1 MNEENPNNLNN
12 NVQSPNGQMPNG
24 QVPNGQIPNEQMP
37 NPQGQ
42 NYQAQNP
49 YAQSYDPSMQ
59 NMNGQPFI
67 QNPQMEQNAYTIDK
81 RGNVVGNQN
90 GQQNNV
96 QYQVQGK
103 KAGPVKKHGMSIIT
117 TLILLVL
124 IAAVVLGGH
133 FVYKQVTAPANHVGN
148 TAETINNIG
157 NGGTAKSDNLKVGA
171 FIQYSPDATEA
182 YSVKPEYTG
191 QEKVSTISQ
200 NKNMHWRVFKVEDD
214 YIEIIAT
221 VPTEEGLALS
231 GAMGYNNGVYL
242 LNDICKTLYSNNS
255 LNAVGRSITIED
267 ITSKIP
273 EDTIKSAGYQA
284 VENTYKTYTGAN
296 SYYPELYANENGSG
310 IGNAVQ
316 YINHESL
323 KANATNEGANDLNN
337 INVETEVVA
346 DVKTNGCSQSDS
358 YYTTPLVESPSNK
371 GYKVAANQQFIA
383 THTAF
388 TSNVTNCFSNE
399 NYGPMFYGT
408 KNKYWLASRYVN
420 CAYNDMANFGL
431 RTVNSNT
438 LEIVKM
444 FDSDGSSFTVSYSI
458 LPIVTIKNPK
468 VASGVGNAKDP
479 IVLEN

>member
-12 NVQSPNGQMPNG
+12 NVQSPNGQ
-24 QVPNGQIPNEQMP
+24 VPNGQIPNEQMP
-37 NPQGQ
+37 NQQGQ
-42 NYQAQNP
+42 NFQEPNP

-59 NMNGQPFI
+59 NLNEQPFM
-67 QNPQMEQNAYTIDK
+67 QNPPMNQNTYTIDK
-81 RGNVVGNQN
+81 RGNVTGGQN
-90 GQQNNV
+90 AGQNNV
-96 QYQVQGK
+96 QYQVQSK
-103 KAGPVKKHGMSIIT
+103 KAGPVKKHGMSVIT

-133 FVYKQVTAPANHVGN
+133 FVYKQVTAPANRVRN
-148 TAETINNIG
+148 TTEAANNIASG
-157 NGGTAKSDNLKVGA
+157 VNTKSDKLKVGA
-171 FIQYSPDATEA
+171 YITYSPDVVDA
-182 YSVKPEYTG
+182 YTVKAEYTG

-200 NKNMHWRVFKVEDD
+200 NKNMHWRIFKVEDD

-221 VPTEEGLALS
+221 VPTEEGLTLS

-273 EDTIKSAGYQA
+273 EDTIKSAGYEA
-284 VENTYKTYTGAN
+284 VANTYKTYTGAN

-310 IGNAVQ
+310 IGNAVK
-316 YINHESL
+316 YIDHESL
-323 KANATNEGANDLNN
+323 KENATNEGANDLNN

-346 DVKTNGCSQSDS
+346 DVKTNGCEQSDS
-358 YYTTPLVESPSNK
+358 YYSNPLSESPSNK

-388 TSNVTNCFSNE
+388 TSNVTTCFSNE
-399 NYGPMFYGT
+399 AYGPMFYGT
-408 KNKYWLASRYVN
+408 QRKYWLASRYVN

-431 RTVNSNT
+431 RTVNANT

-444 FDSDGSSFTVSYSI
+444 FDSDGSSFTVSYSV
-458 LPIVTIKNPK
+458 LPIVTIKNVR
-468 VASGVGNAKDP
+468 VASGIGTAKDP

>member
-1 MNEENPNNLNN
+1 MNEGNPNNLNN
-12 NVQSPNGQMPNG
+12 NVQNPNGQIPNGQMPNG
-24 QVPNGQIPNEQMP
+24 Q
-37 NPQGQ
+37 GQ
-42 NYQAQNP
+42 NYQEPNP

-59 NMNGQPFI
+59 NINQQPFM
-67 QNPQMEQNAYTIDK
+67 QNPPMNQNAYTIDK
-81 RGNVVGNQN
+81 RGNVTGDSNT
-90 GQQNNV
+90 QQNNV
-96 QYQVQGK
+96 QYQVQSK
-103 KAGPVKKHGMSIIT
+103 KAGPVKKHGMSIVT

-133 FVYKQVTAPANHVGN
+133 FVYMQVTAPANSLKN
-148 TAETINNIG
+148 TTELVNNIG
-157 NGGTAKSDNLKVGA
+157 NSGNSKSDMLKVGA
-171 FIQYSPDATEA
+171 YITYSPDVVDNYT
-182 YSVKPEYTG
+182 VKAEYTG
-191 QEKVSTISQ
+191 QEKTSTISQ
-200 NKNMHWRVFKVEDD
+200 NKNMHWRIFKVEDD

-221 VPTEEGLALS
+221 VPTEENLSLS

-273 EDTIKSAGYQA
+273 ADTVKSAGYEA
-284 VENTYKTYTGAN
+284 VADTYKTYTGAN

-316 YINHESL
+316 YIDHEIL
-323 KANATNEGANDLNN
+323 KENATKEGANNLNN
-337 INVETEVVA
+337 INVETEVIA
-346 DVKTNGCSQSDS
+346 DVKNNGCAQSDS
-358 YYTTPLVESPSNK
+358 YYSTPLSESPSNK

-388 TSNVTNCFSNE
+388 TSNVTTCFSNE
-399 NYGPMFYGT
+399 AYGPMFYGT
-408 KNKYWLASRYVN
+408 QKKYWLASRYVN

-444 FDSDGSSFTVSYSI
+444 FDSDGSTFTVSYSV
-458 LPIVTIKNPK
+458 LPIVTIKNVN
-468 VASGVGNAKDP
+468 VASGIGTAKDP

>member
-12 NVQSPNGQMPNG
+12 NVQNPNGQMPNE
-24 QVPNGQIPNEQMP
+24 QVPNA
-37 NPQGQ
+37 QGQ
-42 NYQAQNP
+42 NFQEPNP

-59 NMNGQPFI
+59 NMNEQPFI
-67 QNPQMEQNAYTIDK
+67 QNPMPNQQMNQNTYTIDR
-81 RGNVVGNQN
+81 RGNVVNGQN
-90 GQQNNV
+90 VQQNNV

-133 FVYKQVTAPANHVGN
+133 FVYKQVTAPANRAGN
-148 TAETINNIG
+148 TVEVANNIAQGG
-157 NGGTAKSDNLKVGA
+157 NFKSDKLKVGA
-171 FIQYSPDATEA
+171 YITYTPDVVGDYTVNA
-182 YSVKPEYTG
+182 EYTG
-191 QEKVSTISQ
+191 QERVLTISQ
-200 NKNMHWRVFKVEDD
+200 NKNMHWRIFKVEDD

-242 LNDICKTLYSNNS
+242 LNDICKTLYSNNA
-255 LNAVGRSITIED
+255 LGAVGRSITIED

-273 EDTIKSAGYQA
+273 ADTIKSAGYEA
-284 VENTYKTYTGAN
+284 IADTYKTYTGAN

-323 KANATNEGANDLNN
+323 KENATNEGANDLNN
-337 INVETEVVA
+337 INVETEVIA
-346 DVKTNGCSQSDS
+346 DVKNNGCSQSDS

-388 TSNVTNCFSNE
+388 TSNVTTCFSNE
-399 NYGPMFYGT
+399 AYGPMFYGT
-408 KNKYWLASRYVN
+408 QKKYWLASRYVN

-431 RTVNSNT
+431 RTVNGTS

-444 FDSDGSSFTVSYSI
+444 FDSDGSAFTVSYSV
-458 LPIVTIKNPK
+458 LPIVTIKNVK
-468 VASGVGNAKDP
+468 IESGIGTAKDP
-479 IVLEN
+479 IILQN